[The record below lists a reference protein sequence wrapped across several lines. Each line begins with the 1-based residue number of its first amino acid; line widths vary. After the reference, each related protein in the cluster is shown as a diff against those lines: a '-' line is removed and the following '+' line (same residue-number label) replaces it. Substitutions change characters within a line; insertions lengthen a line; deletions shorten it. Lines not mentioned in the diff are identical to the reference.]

1 MEVGTGD
8 GRLEGWAAPAT
19 GRSRPTRGRT
29 SVVDMPVP
37 RAQLKVFSPLE
48 AFALDERETIR
59 AALDRDAGLSR
70 SQAGD
75 LEAAWSIAGLV
86 RGAPPAAPEA
96 VQVRRVADRV
106 MVCPLRL
113 ELRAAMAFGTFAAQ
127 VPPAVLPAVVPD
139 ARRRARMQRPANG
152 VAHVREQPFAA
163 PLPWFLAFRPA
174 EQRFTNA
181 PEGRGP
187 RLVHLTTVGQ
197 AGKRLERVI
206 DVVRTVLVDADE
218 VLLELAELGAW
229 FDAFDPVALLEL
241 DHGSAGR
248 LRGAAAL
255 RRDSTC
261 AQLWRAV
268 DALEEGDDHAAAVAY
283 ASARAAWSGSRRLGH
298 AS

>member
-1 MEVGTGD
+1 
-8 GRLEGWAAPAT
+8 
-19 GRSRPTRGRT
+19 
-29 SVVDMPVP
+29 MPVP

-48 AFALDERETIR
+48 AFALDEREAIR
-59 AALDRDAGLSR
+59 AALDRGDGLSR
-70 SQAGD
+70 SGAAD
-75 LEAAWSIAGLV
+75 LEAAWATAGLV
-86 RGAPPAAPEA
+86 TGAPPAAPEA
-96 VQVRRVADRV
+96 VQIRRVADRV

-113 ELRAAMAFGTFAAQ
+113 ELRAGMAFEAFSAQ

-139 ARRRARMQRPANG
+139 ARRRARLQRPASG
-152 VAHVREQPFAA
+152 VAHVRDQPFAA
-163 PLPWFLAFRPA
+163 PLTWFLAFRPA

-197 AGKRLERVI
+197 AGRRVERVI
-206 DVVRTVLVDADE
+206 DVVRAVLVDADE
-218 VLLELAELGAW
+218 MLLELAELGAW

-248 LRGAAAL
+248 LRGATL

-283 ASARAAWSGSRRLGH
+283 ATARAAWSRTRRLAR

>member
-1 MEVGTGD
+1 
-8 GRLEGWAAPAT
+8 
-19 GRSRPTRGRT
+19 
-29 SVVDMPVP
+29 MPVP

-48 AFALDERETIR
+48 AFGLDAREAIR
-59 AALDRDAGLSR
+59 AALDRGAGLSR
-70 SQAGD
+70 SQAAD
-75 LEAAWSIAGLV
+75 LEGAWSTAGLV
-86 RGAPPAAPEA
+86 TGAPPPAPEA

-113 ELRAAMAFGTFAAQ
+113 DLRAAMAFEAFAVQ
-127 VPPAVLPAVVPD
+127 VPPVVLPAVVPD
-139 ARRRARMQRPANG
+139 ARGRAWLQRPASG
-152 VAHVREQPFAA
+152 IAHVRDHPFAA
-163 PLPWFLAFRPA
+163 PLVWFLAFRPA

-187 RLVHLTTVGQ
+187 RLVHLTTVGK
-197 AGKRLERVI
+197 AGRRMERAI
-206 DVVRTVLVDADE
+206 EVVSAVLIGAEE
-218 VLLELAELGAW
+218 VLAELAELGAW

-241 DHGSAGR
+241 DHASAGR

-283 ASARAAWSGSRRLGH
+283 ASARAAWSRERRLGR

>member
-1 MEVGTGD
+1 M
-8 GRLEGWAAPAT
+8 L
-19 GRSRPTRGRT
+19 
-29 SVVDMPVP
+29 VP

-48 AFALDERETIR
+48 AFAVDEREAIR
-59 AALDRDAGLSR
+59 AVLDRGDGLSR
-70 SQAGD
+70 SQAAD
-75 LEAAWSIAGLV
+75 LEAAWSIAGL
-86 RGAPPAAPEA
+86 RSGAPPPAPGS
-96 VQVRRVADRV
+96 VQVRRVADQV

-113 ELRAAMAFGTFAAQ
+113 ELRAAMAFEAFAEQ

-139 ARRRARMQRPANG
+139 TPRRERLHRPAGG
-152 VAHVREQPFAA
+152 VAPVREQPFAA
-163 PLPWFLAFRPA
+163 PLPWFLAFGPA

-187 RLVHLTTVGQ
+187 RLVHLTT
-197 AGKRLERVI
+197 AGKAGHRVERVI
-206 DVVRTVLVDADE
+206 DVVRTVLIDADE
-218 VLLELAELGAW
+218 VLLELVELGAW
-229 FDAFDPVALLEL
+229 LDAFEPVALLEL

-255 RRDSTC
+255 KRDSTC

-283 ASARAAWSGSRRLGH
+283 ASARAAWSGSRRLAH

>member
-1 MEVGTGD
+1 MT
-8 GRLEGWAAPAT
+8 
-19 GRSRPTRGRT
+19 
-29 SVVDMPVP
+29 MPVP

-48 AFALDERETIR
+48 AFALDEREAIR
-59 AALDRDAGLSR
+59 AALDRGAGLSR
-70 SQAGD
+70 SQAAA
-75 LEAAWSIAGLV
+75 LETAWSTAGLAT
-86 RGAPPAAPEA
+86 GAPPAAPEA
-96 VQVRRVADRV
+96 VQVRRVADRI

-113 ELRAAMAFGTFAAQ
+113 EQRAAIAFEAFAAQ

-139 ARRRARMQRPANG
+139 ERRRARLQRPARG
-152 VAHVREQPFAA
+152 APHVLDHPFAA
-163 PLPWFLAFRPA
+163 PLTWFLAFRPA

-187 RLVHLTTVGQ
+187 RLVHLTTVGK
-197 AGKRLERVI
+197 AGQRVERVI
-206 DVVRTVLVDADE
+206 DVVSTVIIDADE
-218 VLLELAELGAW
+218 VLLDLAGLGAW
-229 FDAFDPVALLEL
+229 LDAFDPVALLEL

-255 RRDSTC
+255 KRDSTC

-283 ASARAAWSGSRRLGH
+283 ASARAAWSRERRLDR